1 MIEEDSDNYSELE
14 LKEQLYIFYLEIK
27 GEITKKNIEVD
38 KEQLEDIL
46 TSTKSTT
53 ILNYIRELVYM
64 LINTKSLK
72 EEENQKNFKI
82 NKDVEL
88 AQLEN
93 HIKKLEFDI
102 RYYMQ
107 KEFQHKIKRDTLEM
121 KLNAYMEMENEYEEL
136 KEKVKY
142 EGGKFLNNERKDNEI
157 IILRQ
162 ENSIL
167 KKEIEKYKQNN
178 ILFESKIKTE
188 QDTIQ
193 ELKNQISLLNK
204 KISKLEKD
212 NINQPN
218 TNNSSIN
225 ININNNGN
233 SSSKWIIKQENQDF
247 SNYNNNNNNINN
259 PMNNNNSSSSSN
271 FALKKRRVNNF
282 TKNYRKN
289 SNNSNNTNIPNTKL
303 VRYEA
308 ARGYSGFQSK
318 NHKAHNRGISAID
331 NNNAFTS
338 TYSKIFN
345 NLCAKNK
352 TPNKRENKNDKKKS
366 NTICVDDYDK
376 TMIENKY
383 ISNKSKKFKSNSKNI
398 SYNKI
403 IGLIPNSKFPLS
415 SKHQS
420 KNSTA
425 SLPKKYLQRDKSYT
439 SHSALII
446 NRK

>member
-1 MIEEDSDNYSELE
+1 MTEEESDNYSQLDI
-14 LKEQLYIFYLEIK
+14 KEQLYIFYLELK
-27 GEITKKNIEVD
+27 GELTKKNIELD

-46 TSTKSTT
+46 TSTKAST

-64 LINTKSLK
+64 LMRQKFPNSEDKITINK
-72 EEENQKNFKI
+72 KI
-82 NKDVEL
+82 NKDAEL

-93 HIKKLEFDI
+93 HIKKLEYDI
-102 RYYMQ
+102 RYYLQM
-107 KEFQHKIKRDTLEM
+107 EFQHKIKRDTLEM
-121 KLNAYMEMENEYEEL
+121 KLNAYMEMENEFEEL

-157 IILRQ
+157 IIIRQ

-167 KKEIEKYKQNN
+167 KKEIEKYKEN
-178 ILFESKIKTE
+178 ISLLESKLKSE
-188 QDTIQ
+188 QETNLDF
-193 ELKNQISLLNK
+193 KNQINLLNK

-233 SSSKWIIKQENQDF
+233 SSSKWIIKQENQDY
-247 SNYNNNNNNINN
+247 SNFHNNINGL
-259 PMNNNNSSSSSN
+259 NNNSNLNSGSN
-271 FALKKRRVNNF
+271 FSLKKRIINNF
-282 TKNYRKN
+282 TKTFRK
-289 SNNSNNTNIPNTKL
+289 STNNSNTNLVGTKFG
-303 VRYEA
+303 RYEA
-308 ARGYSGFQSK
+308 ARAYNGLQQK
-318 NHKAHNRGISAID
+318 NKKAHNRGITTID
-331 NNNAFTS
+331 NSNAFTS
-338 TYSKIFN
+338 TYNRILN

-366 NTICVDDYDK
+366 NTICVEDYDR

-383 ISNKSKKFKSNSKNI
+383 ISHKNKKFKSNSKNI

-403 IGLIPNSKFPLS
+403 IGLIPNSRFPLS
-415 SKHQS
+415 SKNQI
-420 KNSTA
+420 KKSTP
-425 SLPKKYLQRDKSYT
+425 SLPKKYLQRDKSST
-439 SHSALII
+439 NHSALII

>member
-1 MIEEDSDNYSELE
+1 MVDEDSENYSQLE
-14 LKEQLYIFYLEIK
+14 LKEQLYIFFLEIK
-27 GEITKKNIEVD
+27 GELTKKNIELD
-38 KEQLEDIL
+38 KEQLADIL
-46 TSTKSTT
+46 ASTKSTT

-64 LINTKSLK
+64 LINKKFPK
-72 EEENQKNFKI
+72 EEEPQKNNKI

-102 RYYMQ
+102 RYYIQ

-121 KLNAYMEMENEYEEL
+121 KLNAYMEMENEFEEL

-167 KKEIEKYKQNN
+167 KKEIEKYKENN
-178 ILFESKIKTE
+178 KLFESKLKSE
-188 QDTIQ
+188 QNTIQ
-193 ELKNQISLLNK
+193 DLKNQISQLNK
-204 KISKLEKD
+204 KISKLENE

-247 SNYNNNNNNINN
+247 SNYNSNINN
-259 PMNNNNSSSSSN
+259 GINNNSNSGSN
-271 FALKKRRVNNF
+271 FTLQKRRVNNF

-289 SNNSNNTNIPNTKL
+289 SNNINNRHITGNKL

-308 ARGYSGFQSK
+308 ARGYSGFQSI
-318 NHKAHNRGISAID
+318 NHKPHNRGIATID
-331 NNNAFTS
+331 NNNNAFTS
-338 TYSKIFN
+338 TYSKILN

-352 TPNKRENKNDKKKS
+352 TPNKRGNKNDKKKS
-366 NTICVDDYDK
+366 NTICVDDYEK

-383 ISNKSKKFKSNSKNI
+383 ITNKNKKFKSNSKNI

-403 IGLIPNSKFPLS
+403 IGLIPNSRFPLS
-415 SKHQS
+415 SKHQT
-420 KNSTA
+420 KNSTP
-425 SLPKKYLQRDKSYT
+425 SLPKKYLQRDKSST
-439 SHSALII
+439 NHSALLI

>member
-1 MIEEDSDNYSELE
+1 MTEEESDNYSQLDI
-14 LKEQLYIFYLEIK
+14 KEQLYIFYLELK
-27 GEITKKNIEVD
+27 GELTKKNIELD

-46 TSTKSTT
+46 TSTKAST

-64 LINTKSLK
+64 LINQKFPK
-72 EEENQKNFKI
+72 EDKITI
-82 NKDVEL
+82 NKKTNKDAEL
-88 AQLEN
+88 AQMEN

-102 RYYMQ
+102 RYYLQ
-107 KEFQHKIKRDTLEM
+107 REFQHKIKRDTLEM
-121 KLNAYMEMENEYEEL
+121 KLNAYMEMETEFEEL

-157 IILRQ
+157 IIIRQ

-167 KKEIEKYKQNN
+167 KKEIEKYKEN
-178 ILFESKIKTE
+178 ISLLESKLKSE
-188 QDTIQ
+188 QETNLDF
-193 ELKNQISLLNK
+193 KNQINLLNK

-233 SSSKWIIKQENQDF
+233 SSSKWIIKQENQDY
-247 SNYNNNNNNINN
+247 SNFHNNINGL
-259 PMNNNNSSSSSN
+259 NNNSNLNSGSN
-271 FALKKRRVNNF
+271 FSLKKRIINNF
-282 TKNYRKN
+282 TKTFRK
-289 SNNSNNTNIPNTKL
+289 STNNSNTNLVGTKFG
-303 VRYEA
+303 RYEA
-308 ARGYSGFQSK
+308 ARAYNGLQQK
-318 NHKAHNRGISAID
+318 NKKAHNRGITTID
-331 NNNAFTS
+331 NSNAFTS
-338 TYSKIFN
+338 TYNRILN

-366 NTICVDDYDK
+366 NTICVEDYDR

-383 ISNKSKKFKSNSKNI
+383 ISHKNKKFKSNSKNI

-403 IGLIPNSKFPLS
+403 IGLIPNSRFPLS
-415 SKHQS
+415 SKNQI
-420 KNSTA
+420 KKSTP
-425 SLPKKYLQRDKSYT
+425 SLPKKYLQRDKSST
-439 SHSALII
+439 NHSALII

>member
-1 MIEEDSDNYSELE
+1 MVEEDSDNYSQLE

-27 GEITKKNIEVD
+27 GEITKKNIEID

-64 LINTKSLK
+64 LINTKTPK

-247 SNYNNNNNNINN
+247 SNYNNNISN

-289 SNNSNNTNIPNTKL
+289 SNNSNNTNIPSTKL

-318 NHKAHNRGISAID
+318 NHKAHNRGISTID

-338 TYSKIFN
+338 TYSKILN

-352 TPNKRENKNDKKKS
+352 TPNKRDNKNDKKKS

-403 IGLIPNSKFPLS
+403 IGLIPNSRFPLS

-420 KNSTA
+420 KNSTP
-425 SLPKKYLQRDKSYT
+425 SLPKKYLQRDKSST

>member
-1 MIEEDSDNYSELE
+1 MTKKSIEIER
-14 LKEQLYIFYLEIK
+14 EQL
-27 GEITKKNIEVD
+27 D
-38 KEQLEDIL
+38 DIL

-53 ILNYIRELVYM
+53 ILNYIRELVYI
-64 LINTKSLK
+64 LINTKFPK
-72 EEENQKNFKI
+72 EEDNQKNKKI
-82 NKDVEL
+82 NKDAEL

-102 RYYMQ
+102 RFYMQ
-107 KEFQHKIKRDTLEM
+107 REFQHKIKRDTLEM
-121 KLNAYMEMENEYEEL
+121 KLNAYMEMENEFEEL

-167 KKEIEKYKQNN
+167 KKEIEKYRENN
-178 ILFESKIKTE
+178 KLFESKLKTE

-193 ELKNQISLLNK
+193 DLKNQISSLNK

-247 SNYNNNNNNINN
+247 SNYNNNNNNNISNAVN
-259 PMNNNNSSSSSN
+259 NNNNSNSGSN

-289 SNNSNNTNIPNTKL
+289 SNNNNNSHIPGSKL
-303 VRYEA
+303 GRYEA
-308 ARGYSGFQSK
+308 VRGYSGLQSK
-318 NHKAHNRGISAID
+318 NHKAYNRGIATID

-338 TYSKIFN
+338 TYSKILN

-352 TPNKRENKNDKKKS
+352 TPNKRDNKNDKKKS
-366 NTICVDDYDK
+366 NTICVD
-376 TMIENKY
+376 N
-383 ISNKSKKFKSNSKNI
+383 
-398 SYNKI
+398 
-403 IGLIPNSKFPLS
+403 
-415 SKHQS
+415 
-420 KNSTA
+420 
-425 SLPKKYLQRDKSYT
+425 
-439 SHSALII
+439 
-446 NRK
+446 

>member
-121 KLNAYMEMENEYEEL
+121 KLNAYMEMETEFEEL

-167 KKEIEKYKQNN
+167 KKEIEKYKENN
-178 ILFESKIKTE
+178 KLFEA
-188 QDTIQ
+188 
-193 ELKNQISLLNK
+193 N
-204 KISKLEKD
+204 
-212 NINQPN
+212 
-218 TNNSSIN
+218 
-225 ININNNGN
+225 
-233 SSSKWIIKQENQDF
+233 
-247 SNYNNNNNNINN
+247 
-259 PMNNNNSSSSSN
+259 
-271 FALKKRRVNNF
+271 
-282 TKNYRKN
+282 
-289 SNNSNNTNIPNTKL
+289 
-303 VRYEA
+303 
-308 ARGYSGFQSK
+308 
-318 NHKAHNRGISAID
+318 
-331 NNNAFTS
+331 
-338 TYSKIFN
+338 
-345 NLCAKNK
+345 
-352 TPNKRENKNDKKKS
+352 
-366 NTICVDDYDK
+366 
-376 TMIENKY
+376 
-383 ISNKSKKFKSNSKNI
+383 
-398 SYNKI
+398 
-403 IGLIPNSKFPLS
+403 
-415 SKHQS
+415 
-420 KNSTA
+420 
-425 SLPKKYLQRDKSYT
+425 
-439 SHSALII
+439 
-446 NRK
+446 

>member
-247 SNYNNNNNNINN
+247 SNYNNNNNINN

>member
-1 MIEEDSDNYSELE
+1 MVEEDSDNYSQLE

-27 GEITKKNIEVD
+27 GEITKKNIEID

-64 LINTKSLK
+64 LINTKTPK
-72 EEENQKNFKI
+72 EGENQKNFKI

-247 SNYNNNNNNINN
+247 SNYNNNISN

-289 SNNSNNTNIPNTKL
+289 SNNSNNTNIPSTKL

-318 NHKAHNRGISAID
+318 NHKAHNRGISTID

-338 TYSKIFN
+338 TYSKILN

-352 TPNKRENKNDKKKS
+352 TPNKRDNKNDKKKS

-403 IGLIPNSKFPLS
+403 IGLIPNSRFPLS

-420 KNSTA
+420 KNSTP
-425 SLPKKYLQRDKSYT
+425 SLPKKYLQRDKSST

>member
-1 MIEEDSDNYSELE
+1 MVEEDSDNYSQLE

-27 GEITKKNIEVD
+27 GEITKKNIEID

-64 LINTKSLK
+64 LINTKTPK

-247 SNYNNNNNNINN
+247 SNYNNNISN

-289 SNNSNNTNIPNTKL
+289 SNNSNNTNIPSTKL

-318 NHKAHNRGISAID
+318 NHKAHNRGISTID

-338 TYSKIFN
+338 TYSKILN

-403 IGLIPNSKFPLS
+403 IGLIPNSRFPLS

-420 KNSTA
+420 KNSTP
-425 SLPKKYLQRDKSYT
+425 SLPKKYLQRDKSST

>member
-1 MIEEDSDNYSELE
+1 MGEEETENYSQLE
-14 LKEQLYIFYLEIK
+14 LKEQLYIFFLELK
-27 GEITKKNIEVD
+27 GELTKKNIEID

-46 TSTKSTT
+46 DSTKSIT

-64 LINTKSLK
+64 LMRQKFPNSEDKITINK
-72 EEENQKNFKI
+72 KI
-82 NKDVEL
+82 NKDAEL

-93 HIKKLEFDI
+93 HIKKLEYDI
-102 RYYMQ
+102 RCYLQ
-107 KEFQHKIKRDTLEM
+107 REFQHKIKRDTLEM
-121 KLNAYMEMENEYEEL
+121 KLNAYMEMENEFEEL

-157 IILRQ
+157 IIIRQ

-167 KKEIEKYKQNN
+167 KKEIEKYKEN
-178 ILFESKIKTE
+178 ISLLESKLKSE
-188 QDTIQ
+188 QETNLDF
-193 ELKNQISLLNK
+193 KNQINLLNK

-233 SSSKWIIKQENQDF
+233 SSSKWIIKQENQDY
-247 SNYNNNNNNINN
+247 SNFHNNINGL
-259 PMNNNNSSSSSN
+259 NNNSNLNSGSN
-271 FALKKRRVNNF
+271 FSLKKRIINNF
-282 TKNYRKN
+282 TKTFRK
-289 SNNSNNTNIPNTKL
+289 STNNCNTNLVGTKFG
-303 VRYEA
+303 RYEA
-308 ARGYSGFQSK
+308 ARAYNGLQQK
-318 NHKAHNRGISAID
+318 NKKAHNRGITTID
-331 NNNAFTS
+331 NSNAFTS
-338 TYSKIFN
+338 TYNRILN

-366 NTICVDDYDK
+366 NTICVEDYDR

-383 ISNKSKKFKSNSKNI
+383 ISHKNKKFKSNSKNI

-403 IGLIPNSKFPLS
+403 IGLIPNSRFPLS
-415 SKHQS
+415 SKNQI
-420 KNSTA
+420 KKSTP
-425 SLPKKYLQRDKSYT
+425 SLPKKYLQRDKSST
-439 SHSALII
+439 NHSALII